1 MAVKPITNKN
11 VVSKEKINRGKQI
24 STRSQTDRGNSREN
38 IVPGK
43 DFSKGYAIT
52 LKDIDVAMVNHIKNV
67 MKPTVKEANETIK
80 VPVLYGNEERWKAV
94 RKRGVLR
101 DKNGSIIFPL
111 IVVRR
116 TDVVFNDAMPLSF
129 DQDVTGEHIK
139 VVRST
144 NWSKDNRYDRFAV
157 QNGIKPAQ
165 ETITTG
171 MPDFVNCTYQIVMM
185 TNYIEQM
192 NYLTELFIEH
202 ENTYFGDE
210 YSYKFLSVLEGG
222 FSDASEMTVEGERL
236 IRTDFGMVL
245 KGYVIPQF
253 TNTIVTGKTSEIIR
267 NISPTRVVFGFE
279 GDATSRQTAGTSTSG
294 ENGGGAPKLPP
305 VPD

>member
-11 VVSKEKINRGKQI
+11 VVSKENINRGKQT
-24 STRSQTDRGNSREN
+24 STRSLKARGNERQS

-52 LKDIDVAMVNHIKNV
+52 LKDIDTAMINHIKNV
-67 MKPTVKEANETIK
+67 MKPAVKESNELIK
-80 VPVLYGNEERWKAV
+80 VPILYGNEERWKAV
-94 RKRGVLR
+94 RKRGALR
-101 DKNGSIIFPL
+101 DKNGSILMPL
-111 IVVRR
+111 IVLRR

-129 DQDVTGEHIK
+129 DQDVTGEYIK
-139 VVRST
+139 VVRSKQ
-144 NWSKDNRYDRFAV
+144 WSKDNRYDRFAV
-157 QNGIKPAQ
+157 QTGRQPVQ

-171 MPDFVNCTYQIVMM
+171 MPDFVNCTYQIIMM

-192 NYLTELFIEH
+192 NYLTELFIEY

-222 FSDASEMTVEGERL
+222 FSDAPEMTVDGERL
-236 IRTDFGMVL
+236 IRTDFGMLL

-253 TNTIVTGKTSEIIR
+253 TNTTVTGKTSEIIR
-267 NISPTRVVFGFE
+267 NTAPNRVVFGFE
-279 GDATSRQTAGTSTSG
+279 GDATDYQVG
-294 ENGGGAPKLPP
+294 KK
-305 VPD
+305 

>member
-1 MAVKPITNKN
+1 MAVNPITNKN
-11 VVSKEKINRGKQI
+11 IVSKEKINRGKQT
-24 STRSQTDRGNSREN
+24 STRSQVNRAGNNRES

-52 LKDIDVAMVNHIKNV
+52 LKDIDTAIMNHIKNV

-116 TDVVFNDAMPLSF
+116 TDVVFNDTMPLSF
-129 DQDVTGEHIK
+129 DQDVTGEYIK
-139 VVRST
+139 VVRSK

-157 QNGIKPAQ
+157 QNGLKPAQ

-192 NYLTELFIEH
+192 NYLTELFIEY

-210 YSYKFLSVLEGG
+210 YSYKFLSALEGS
-222 FSDASEMTVEGERL
+222 FSDASEMTVDGERL
-236 IRTDFGMVL
+236 IRTDFSMML

-253 TNTIVTGKTSEIIR
+253 TNTTITGKTSEIMR
-267 NISPTRVVFGFE
+267 NTSPTRVVFGFE
-279 GDATSRQTAGTSTSG
+279 GDATDYQVG
-294 ENGGGAPKLPP
+294 KK
-305 VPD
+305 

>member
-11 VVSKEKINRGKQI
+11 VVSKEKINRGKQT

-52 LKDIDVAMVNHIKNV
+52 LKDIDTAMINHIKNV
-67 MKPTVKEANETIK
+67 MKPTIKESNELIK

-94 RKRGVLR
+94 RKRGALR
-101 DKNGSIIFPL
+101 DKNNSIVMPL
-111 IVVRR
+111 IVIRR
-116 TDVVFNDAMPLSF
+116 TDVVMNDAMPLSF
-129 DQDVTGEHIK
+129 DQDVTGQYIK
-139 VVRST
+139 VVRSK

-157 QNGIKPAQ
+157 QTGRQPLQ

-192 NYLTELFIEH
+192 NYLTELFIEY

-210 YSYKFLSVLEGG
+210 YSYKFLSSFEGSL
-222 FSDASEMTVEGERL
+222 SDASEMTVDGERL
-236 IRTDFGMVL
+236 IRTDFSMML

-253 TNTIVTGKTSEIIR
+253 TNTTITGKTSEIIR
-267 NISPTRVVFGFE
+267 NTSPTRVVFGFE
-279 GDATSRQTAGTSTSG
+279 GDATDYQVG
-294 ENGGGAPKLPP
+294 KK
-305 VPD
+305 